1 MSTAKR
7 WRKIKMASRIATA
20 RPPRADHRATYR
32 RRWSRCISSRW
43 AGRSTTAAR
52 SRLAGAG
59 ADICVVR
66 RNNGDDSIVGDAGE
80 DKIRLLGFGFDSFCD
95 LTVVTSGANTV
106 IDLATDTSVT
116 LLDAAPDQLS
126 PDDFLFA

>member
-1 MSTAKR
+1 MHL
-7 WRKIKMASRIATA
+7 IALG
-20 RPPRADHRATYR
+20 RALNDGGER
-32 RRWSRCISSRW
+32 
-43 AGRSTTAAR
+43 
-52 SRLAGAG
+52 RLAGAG
-59 ADICVVR
+59 ADIRVVR
-66 RNNGDDSIVGDAGE
+66 RNNGDDSIGGFDAGE

-95 LTVVTSGANTV
+95 LTVVTNGANTV

>member
-1 MSTAKR
+1 MHL
-7 WRKIKMASRIATA
+7 IALG
-20 RPPRADHRATYR
+20 RALNDGGER
-32 RRWSRCISSRW
+32 
-43 AGRSTTAAR
+43 
-52 SRLAGAG
+52 RLAGAG
-59 ADICVVR
+59 PDICIVR

-95 LTVVTSGANTV
+95 LTVVTNGANTV

-116 LLDAAPDQLS
+116 LIDAAPDQLS

>member
-43 AGRSTTAAR
+43 AGRSTTAASAALPAPAR
-52 SRLAGAG
+52 TSASSGATT
-59 ADICVVR
+59 ATTASSVTP
-66 RNNGDDSIVGDAGE
+66 E

-95 LTVVTSGANTV
+95 LSVVTNGANTV
-106 IDLATDTSVT
+106 IDLATGTSVT